1 MTGLDTNILLRY
13 LLEENDPQKAS
24 ADRFFIRSAERGETL
39 FVNQIVLCEVTWV
52 LARALKFDRQQ
63 IGAILERL
71 LATEQLEFEAKDLIV
86 DALGIYRTTRAD
98 FADCLIGVR
107 NRDSGCGATV
117 TFDRTAGALEHFKV
131 LAFS

>member
-13 LLEENDPQKAS
+13 LLEENDPQKAPV
-24 ADRFFIRSAERGETL
+24 DRFFIRNAERGEML
-39 FVNQIVLCEVTWV
+39 FVNQIVLCEVIWV

-86 DALGIYRTTRAD
+86 DALSTYRTTRAD

-107 NRDSGCGATV
+107 NRDAGCNATV
-117 TFDRTAGALEHFKV
+117 TLDRTAGALEHFM
-131 LAFS
+131 LLP